1 MPIEAA
7 ILGTLG
13 RNAELKTSARGDP
26 FVKFSVAVNDGA
38 ETQWV
43 NVCAFDQTAV
53 TAAADLTKGARVYA
67 EGKLR
72 AAEYT
77 AGDGSKRLGL
87 SLLANYCRPVE
98 IGQTRRKRPRT
109 KRLRAELSV
118 PAAAPVKSP
127 EKSIAASR
135 DAVPFNDELP
145 WTP

>member
-26 FVKFSVAVNDGA
+26 FVKLSVAVNDGA

-43 NVCAFDQTAV
+43 NVCAFDQSAV
-53 TAAADLTKGARVYA
+53 AAAGNLTKGARVYA

-87 SLLANYCRPVE
+87 SMLANYCRPAE

-109 KRLRAELSV
+109 KRSESLPTADYSV
-118 PAAAPVKSP
+118 VHAATQTN
-127 EKSIAASR
+127 
-135 DAVPFNDELP
+135 AVPFNDDLP

>member
-26 FVKFSVAVNDGA
+26 FVKFSVAVSDGV

-43 NVCAFDQTAV
+43 NVCAFDQSAV
-53 TAAADLTKGARVYA
+53 AAAGNLTKGTRVYA

-87 SLLANYCRPVE
+87 SLLANYCRPAE
-98 IGQTRRKRPRT
+98 IGQTRRKRPRARRPRT
-109 KRLRAELSV
+109 EIS
-118 PAAAPVKSP
+118 APTALP
-127 EKSIAASR
+127 PQTT
-135 DAVPFNDELP
+135 AVPFNDDLP
-145 WTP
+145 WIP